1 MPIKKIILPNKEI
14 RWEVTE
20 KLLGNGDKKIR
31 RRFEK
36 RVDAQEFLDSY
47 KERKR
52 EAKRNNSSLPIY
64 DVEETTLNSEIENWL
79 LKKGDGFTPGYYRV
93 INPALKKVQKL
104 YGHFPI
110 SRFTLNM
117 LFEFR
122 LLMKGEGLSPATQ
135 NRYIDL
141 ITRIINFSYKQR
153 RINALPFIG
162 YEKVR
167 ENKEEMLFWDE
178 DEVQTFLS
186 FANRKYPL
194 GSPKRWIYCAYLFAL
209 ETGARAREI
218 WGLKLSDIPP
228 TGTKIKIMRQAL
240 GPNQYVATKGKDSR
254 FVPFSQNLRSE
265 IENMFSHENDER
277 LPDSPLFLTEMGTA
291 VDHDNFKGRVFKKDL
306 KASGLREIRFHDL
319 RHTALT
325 LMVKKGA
332 LLPVIQKIAGHKDI
346 KTTMRYVH
354 VMGKDIEE
362 IGAMMSLAVRE
373 DRKLVL
379 EMYK

>member
-1 MPIKKIILPNKEI
+1 M
-14 RWEVTE
+14 TE

-36 RVDAQEFLDSY
+36 RIDAQEFLDSY
-47 KERKR
+47 KDRKR
-52 EAKRNNSSLPIY
+52 EAKRNYSLTASFDI
-64 DVEETTLNSEIENWL
+64 EETSLNDEIENWL
-79 LKKGDGFTPGYYRV
+79 LRKGESFTPGYYRV
-93 INPALKKVQKL
+93 INPALKKIRKL

-110 SRFTLNM
+110 SRFTPNM

-122 LLMKGEGLSPATQ
+122 VLMKGEGLSPSTQ

-186 FANRKYPL
+186 FAHRKYPR

-218 WGLKLSDIPP
+218 WGLKLSDIPL
-228 TGTKIKIMRQAL
+228 TGTKIKIMRQAV
-240 GPNQYVATKGKDSR
+240 GPGQYQVTKGKDSR
-254 FVPFSQNLRSE
+254 YVPFSQNLRSE
-265 IENMFSHENDER
+265 IENMMIHENEPR
-277 LPDSPLFLTEMGTA
+277 LPDSPLFITEQGA
-291 VDHDNFKGRVFKKDL
+291 GVDHDNFKNRIFEKDV
-306 KASGLREIRFHDL
+306 KASGLNAIRFHDL

-325 LMVKKGA
+325 LMVKKGV

-362 IGAMMSLAVRE
+362 IGAMISLAVKDERNSVIE
-373 DRKLVL
+373 LV
-379 EMYK
+379 K